1 MCSDAS
7 CPLNKTLTPKSMPL
21 DSSQEIKLS
30 LSPSFGTTWEDSSRP
45 RALRDKF
52 SLSTRSSS
60 VDPITWKPS
69 ALSSDT
75 SPEPETTT
83 CTRSTEMFPWMVL
96 SVNFT
101 LRWLETTE
109 LHPIPSP
116 SSELQS
122 LPRRTRSEDPEPSNT
137 EILRSDFLFCALL
150 IVPVKG
156 DSEPSSEPAGQTPSA
171 NDHDY
176 LKILF
181 IDF

>member
-52 SLSTRSSS
+52 LLLTRSSS
-60 VDPITWKPS
+60 ADQITSKPS
-69 ALSSDT
+69 ESSLDT
-75 SPEPETTT
+75 SPELETTT

-101 LRWLETTE
+101 LRWQEITE
-109 LHPIPSP
+109 LLLILSP
-116 SSELQS
+116 SSEPQS
-122 LPRRTRSEDPEPSNT
+122 SPRRIKSEDPEPSNT
-137 EILRSDFLFCALL
+137 EIQRSDFPFCALL

-156 DSEPSSEPAGQTPSA
+156 DSDPSSEPPGQTHSA